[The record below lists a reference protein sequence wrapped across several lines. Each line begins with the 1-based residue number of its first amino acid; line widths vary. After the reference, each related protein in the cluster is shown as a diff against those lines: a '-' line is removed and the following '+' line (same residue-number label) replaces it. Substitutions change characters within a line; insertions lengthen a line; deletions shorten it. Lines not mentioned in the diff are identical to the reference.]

1 MERNNVSVLFPIKK
15 KVCDMTADRLTQADV
30 KHMMDLIAMGG
41 DALTDDLALS
51 LELMTL
57 IERSGVLE
65 AHKLCKDEI
74 AKHPEV
80 EHTAHGVTIQT
91 VSKPEYRL
99 DLRAIER
106 DDTMRHKYALA
117 LEARRAEVQPTMTD
131 LGLRSTRAQDLR
143 FLTKHFSDSYKVVVK
158 KSKA

>member
-1 MERNNVSVLFPIKK
+1 
-15 KVCDMTADRLTQADV
+15 MTTDKLTQADV
-30 KHMMDLIAMGG
+30 KRMMDLIAMGG

-91 VSKPEYRL
+91 VAKAEYSL

-106 DDTMRHKYALA
+106 DDLMRQRYALA
-117 LEARRAEVQPTMTD
+117 LEARRAEAQPTMTD
-131 LGLRSTRAQDLR
+131 LGLRSTRAQDLKY
-143 FLTKHFSDSYKVVVK
+143 LTKHLNNSYKVVVK